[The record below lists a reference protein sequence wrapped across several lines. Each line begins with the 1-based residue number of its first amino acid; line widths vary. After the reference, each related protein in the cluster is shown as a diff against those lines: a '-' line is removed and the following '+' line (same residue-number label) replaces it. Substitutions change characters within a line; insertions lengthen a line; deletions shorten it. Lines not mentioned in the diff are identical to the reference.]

1 LVGKRTRVRGTSR
14 GAIAS
19 QALALAITSNARA
32 NDVPA
37 SSGGYFSTS
46 AALLAG
52 GFWSNREEL
61 RGSFA
66 QNGFEMP
73 SNAPVALGLALSVV
87 LRGVHFEAGGVFGN
101 EQLRSPSG
109 TAELRSSHGWFCL
122 GYDVWRH
129 EHTAVFPFFGIGIE
143 ELRARFDPQSPPM
156 LEGEMG
162 DLIAR
167 LETWREAGQLH
178 GGVGVEHV
186 IRFEPR
192 RPHDPARHAGL
203 LLGARLGYRTPFS
216 DGSWRAADR
225 DFSGGPRLGAE
236 GPFGLVLVG
245 ISGRDWPR
253 GARRY

>member
-1 LVGKRTRVRGTSR
+1 MVGKGTRVWRTSR

-19 QALALAITSNARA
+19 QALALAIASNARA

-37 SSGGYFSTS
+37 SSSGYFSTS
-46 AALLAG
+46 AAGLAG

-61 RGSFA
+61 RGTFA

-73 SNAPVALGLALSVV
+73 SNAPVAFGLGLSVI
-87 LRGVHFEAGGVFGN
+87 LRGVRFEAGGVLGN
-101 EQLRSPSG
+101 EALRSPSG
-109 TAELRSSHGWFCL
+109 TAELRSSHAWFVV
-122 GYDVWRH
+122 GYDLWRH
-129 EHTAVFPFFGIGIE
+129 EHTAVFPFFGIGLE

-156 LEGEMG
+156 LDDQMG

-167 LETWREAGQLH
+167 LETWRNAGQLH

-192 RPHDPARHAGL
+192 RSHEPAGRAGL
-203 LLGARLGYRTPFS
+203 LLGVKVGYRTPFS
-216 DGSWRAADR
+216 EGSWRAADR
-225 DFSGGPRLGAE
+225 EFSGGPRLGPE
-236 GPFGLVLVG
+236 GPFGLVVVG
-245 ISGRDWPR
+245 ISARDWPR

>member
-1 LVGKRTRVRGTSR
+1 MVGKRTRVWRTSR
-14 GAIAS
+14 GAIVS
-19 QALALAITSNARA
+19 QTLALAITSNARA

-37 SSGGYFSTS
+37 SSSGYFSTS
-46 AALLAG
+46 AAGLAG

-61 RGSFA
+61 RGTFA

-73 SNAPVALGLALSVV
+73 SNAPVVFGLALSVI
-87 LRGVHFEAGGVFGN
+87 LRGVRFEAGGVIGN
-101 EQLRSPSG
+101 ERLRSPSG
-109 TAELRSSHGWFCL
+109 TAELRSFHGWFCV
-122 GYDVWRH
+122 GYDLWRH
-129 EHTAVFPFFGIGIE
+129 EHTAVFPFFGIGLE

-156 LEGEMG
+156 LEDQMG

-167 LETWREAGQLH
+167 LETWRNAGQLQ

-192 RPHDPARHAGL
+192 WGHDPVGSAGL

-225 DFSGGPRLGAE
+225 EFSGGPRLGAE
-236 GPFGLVLVG
+236 GPFALVLVG

-253 GARRY
+253 GVRRY

>member
-1 LVGKRTRVRGTSR
+1 VVGKRTRVWRTSR
-14 GAIAS
+14 GAFVS

-37 SSGGYFSTS
+37 SSSGYFSTS
-46 AALLAG
+46 AAGLAG

-73 SNAPVALGLALSVV
+73 SNAPVALGFALSVV
-87 LRGVHFEAGGVFGN
+87 LRGVRFEAGGVFGN
-101 EQLRSPSG
+101 EKLGAPSG
-109 TAELRSSHGWFCL
+109 TAELRSFHGWFGV
-122 GYDVWRH
+122 GYDLWRH
-129 EHTAVFPFFGIGIE
+129 EHTAVFPFFGIGVE

-156 LEGEMG
+156 LEDQMG

-167 LETWREAGQLH
+167 LETWRDVGQLH
-178 GGVGVEHV
+178 GGVGVDHV
-186 IRFEPR
+186 IRFVSR
-192 RPHDPARHAGL
+192 RGHDPGRAGL

-245 ISGRDWPR
+245 ISARDWPR
-253 GARRY
+253 GVRRY